1 MEHLDSRKK
10 TTIMIAVI
18 AAMLFAALNQ
28 TIVSTALPR
37 IIERLGGM
45 EYYSWVFTVYMLTSS
60 ITTILVGKLSDI
72 YGRKPFILTGIGLFL
87 VGSFMCGTSQ
97 DIVQLII
104 YRGIQGLGGGMIM
117 STAFSA
123 VGDLFS
129 PRERG
134 RWTGIM
140 SGAFGLSS
148 LFGPTLGGYIVDH
161 TEWHWVFWVFLPFGF
176 IAFFM
181 ILFMFPKTERK
192 TGEAVDYLGSLFLTL
207 TMVPMLLAFSWAG
220 SKYAWGS
227 GTILLLFGGALVAL
241 ILFIFTEMKVKSPVL
256 PMHLFRNSIF
266 TVSNLAGFLLGAG
279 MFGAIMYMPW
289 FIQGVMGTSASL
301 SGFITMPMMLSMVV
315 ASAVCGQ
322 ITTKT
327 GKYKGF
333 ALVGTITMGAGMYLL
348 SFMNTDTTT
357 LTVVI
362 NMIITGLG
370 LGMAMPIFT
379 LTVQNAVD
387 TKLLGV
393 ATSSSQLFRTLG
405 GTIGVSVMSTILSHT
420 LISKMTAN
428 KDAADGLQDIP
439 AADATLLKELNDPQI
454 LLDPGKLEQMRSR
467 LSEGVQPMF
476 DQLVLFM
483 REALSGALSSVFL
496 TGAVILIAGFILT
509 WFIKAIPLRTSQKR
523 PASTEPD
530 ESGRKRLAHE

>member
-87 VGSFMCGTSQ
+87 VGSFMCGTSH
-97 DIVQLII
+97 DIVQLIM

-220 SKYAWGS
+220 SKYDWGS

-241 ILFIFTEMKVKSPVL
+241 ILFIFTELRVKSPVL

-301 SGFITMPMMLSMVV
+301 SGFITMPMMLSMVA

-333 ALVGTITMGAGMYLL
+333 ALAGTITMGAGMYLL

-370 LGMAMPIFT
+370 LGMAMPVFT

-420 LISKMTAN
+420 LISKMTAKN
-428 KDAADGLQDIP
+428 DAADGLQDIP

-476 DQLVLFM
+476 DQLVMFM

-530 ESGRKRLAHE
+530 ESGHKRLAHE

>member
-18 AAMLFAALNQ
+18 AALLFAALNQ
-28 TIVSTALPR
+28 TIISTALPR
-37 IIERLGGM
+37 IIEQLGGM

-87 VGSFMCGTSQ
+87 AGSFLCGTSN
-97 DIVQLII
+97 DIIQLIM

-117 STAFSA
+117 STSFSA

-192 TGEAVDYLGSLFLTL
+192 TGEAVDYLGSLFLTF

-220 SKYAWGS
+220 TKYEWGS

-241 ILFIFTEMKVKSPVL
+241 ILFIFTELKVKSPVL

-266 TVSNLAGFLLGAG
+266 TVSNLASFLLGAG

-301 SGFITMPMMLSMVV
+301 SGFITMPMMLSMVI
-315 ASAVCGQ
+315 ASAVGGQ

-327 GKYKGF
+327 GKYKVF
-333 ALVGTITMGAGMYLL
+333 ALVGTMTMGAGMYLL
-348 SFMNTDTTT
+348 SFMDTDTTT
-357 LTVVI
+357 LTVI
-362 NMIITGLG
+362 TNMIITGLG
-370 LGMAMPIFT
+370 LGMAMPVFT

-387 TKLLGV
+387 TKMLGV

-420 LISKMTAN
+420 LISKMSAN

-439 AADATLLKELNDPQI
+439 AADATLLKELNNPQI
-454 LLDPGKLEQMRSR
+454 LLDPEKLDKMRSR

-476 DQLVLFM
+476 DQLVQFM

-496 TGAVILIAGFILT
+496 AGSVILIAGFILS

-523 PASTEPD
+523 PVSTEPD
-530 ESGRKRLAHE
+530 ESGRNT

>member
-87 VGSFMCGTSQ
+87 VGSFMCGTSH

-181 ILFMFPKTERK
+181 ILFMFPKTERRA
-192 TGEAVDYLGSLFLTL
+192 GEAVDYLGSLFLTL

-227 GTILLLFGGALVAL
+227 GTILLLFGDALVAL
-241 ILFIFTEMKVKSPVL
+241 ILFIFTELKVKSPVL
-256 PMHLFRNSIF
+256 PMFLFRNSIF

-370 LGMAMPIFT
+370 LGMAMPVFT

-405 GTIGVSVMSTILSHT
+405 GTIGVSVMSTILSHA
-420 LISKMTAN
+420 LISKMKSN
-428 KDAADGLQDIP
+428 KDAADGLQNIP
-439 AADATLLKELNDPQI
+439 ASDAQLLQELNNPQI

-467 LSEGVQPMF
+467 LSEGGQPMF

-496 TGAVILIAGFILT
+496 TGAVILIVGFILT
-509 WFIKAIPLRTSQKR
+509 WFIKAIPLRTSQKK
-523 PASTEPD
+523 PASSEPD

>member
-87 VGSFMCGTSQ
+87 VGSFLCGTSH
-97 DIVQLII
+97 DIVQLIM

-192 TGEAVDYLGSLFLTL
+192 TGETVDYLGSLFLTL

-220 SKYAWGS
+220 SKYDWGS
-227 GTILLLFGGALVAL
+227 GTILLLFGGAMVAL
-241 ILFIFTEMKVKSPVL
+241 ILFIFTELKVKSPVL

-322 ITTKT
+322 LTTKT

-333 ALVGTITMGAGMYLL
+333 ALFGTLTMGAGMYLL
-348 SFMNTDTTT
+348 SFMSTDTTT
-357 LTVVI
+357 FTVII

-370 LGMAMPIFT
+370 LGMAMPVFT

-387 TKLLGV
+387 TKMLGV

-420 LISKMTAN
+420 LISKMTADKN
-428 KDAADGLQDIP
+428 AADGLQVIP

-467 LSEGVQPMF
+467 LSEGGQPMF
-476 DQLVLFM
+476 DQLVMFM

-530 ESGRKRLAHE
+530 ESGPKRLAHE

>member
-18 AAMLFAALNQ
+18 AALLFAALNQ

-87 VGSFMCGTSQ
+87 VGSFLCGTSH
-97 DIVQLII
+97 DIVQLIM

-220 SKYAWGS
+220 SKYDWDS
-227 GTILLLFGGALVAL
+227 GTILLLFGGAMAAL
-241 ILFIFTEMKVKSPVL
+241 ILFIFTELKVKSPVL

-322 ITTKT
+322 LTTKT

-333 ALVGTITMGAGMYLL
+333 ALVGTLTMGAGMYLL

-370 LGMAMPIFT
+370 LGMAMPVFT

-387 TKLLGV
+387 TKMLGV

-420 LISKMTAN
+420 LISKMTAD

-439 AADATLLKELNDPQI
+439 ASDATLLKELNDPQI
-454 LLDPGKLEQMRSR
+454 LLDPEKLEQMRSR

-476 DQLVLFM
+476 DQLVMFM
-483 REALSGALSSVFL
+483 REALSGALSSVFF

-523 PASTEPD
+523 SASTEPD
-530 ESGRKRLAHE
+530 ESGRKHLAHE

>member
-87 VGSFMCGTSQ
+87 VGSFMCGTSHV
-97 DIVQLII
+97 IVQLIM

-192 TGEAVDYLGSLFLTL
+192 TGEAIDYLGSLFLTL

-220 SKYAWGS
+220 SKYDWGS
-227 GTILLLFGGALVAL
+227 GTILLLFGGTLVAL
-241 ILFIFTEMKVKSPVL
+241 ILFIFTELRVKSPVL

-301 SGFITMPMMLSMVV
+301 SGFITMPMMLSMVA

-370 LGMAMPIFT
+370 LGMAMPVFT

-428 KDAADGLQDIP
+428 KNAADGLQDIP
-439 AADATLLKELNDPQI
+439 AADASLLKELNDPQI

-476 DQLVLFM
+476 DQLVMFM

-523 PASTEPD
+523 PASTEQD
-530 ESGRKRLAHE
+530 ESGHKRLAHE